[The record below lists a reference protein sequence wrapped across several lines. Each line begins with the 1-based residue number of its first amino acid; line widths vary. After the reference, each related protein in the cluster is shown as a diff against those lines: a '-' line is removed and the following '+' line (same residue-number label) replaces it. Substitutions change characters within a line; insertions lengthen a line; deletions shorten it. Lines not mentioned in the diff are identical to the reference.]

1 MYTPKLK
8 RELIEYFRENYSVEV
23 SEEEAERYLDAI
35 ADFYIS
41 LVDDG

>member
-8 RELIEYFRENYSVEV
+8 KELIEYFRENYSVDV
-23 SEEEAERYLDAI
+23 SEEEAEKYLDAI
-35 ADFYIS
+35 TDFYIF